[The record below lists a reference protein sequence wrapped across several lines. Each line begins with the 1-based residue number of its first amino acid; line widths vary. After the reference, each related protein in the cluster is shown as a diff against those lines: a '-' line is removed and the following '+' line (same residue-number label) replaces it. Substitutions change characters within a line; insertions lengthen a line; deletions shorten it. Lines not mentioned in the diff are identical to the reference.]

1 MDFECDDDEF
11 LKVIEELDNQKEDLN
26 ITDEPEPHTDHFQ
39 CLQNNFGHNEFRPMQ
54 WKVIRSIIEDKRDNC
69 CIMATGYGKS
79 LCFQF
84 PPVFSNGM
92 AFIIS
97 PLISLMQD
105 QVNSLNLVNIRAC
118 MLGSA
123 QTNKS
128 IEDDIINGDYRIV
141 YASPEY
147 ISGRGSSL
155 IGLLKDKLTLIAIDE
170 GNLLNKRTS
179 CLIAKKIIFQF
190 KFSSLHQ
197 FLGSR
202 LSTKVFR
209 AEKC

>member
-1 MDFECDDDEF
+1 MDFESDDDDEF
-11 LKVIEELDNQKEDLN
+11 LKVIEELDNQKDDSN
-26 ITDEPEPHTDHFQ
+26 ITVEPEPRPDHFQ
-39 CLQNNFGHNEFRPMQ
+39 CLQNIFGHNEFRPMQ

-92 AFIIS
+92 ALIIS

-105 QVNSLNLVNIRAC
+105 QVNSLNLVNIPAC

-123 QTNKS
+123 QANKS
-128 IEDDIINGDYRIV
+128 IEIDIIRGDYRIV

-147 ISGRGSSL
+147 MSGAGSAL
-155 IGLLKDKLTLIAIDE
+155 IGKLKDKLTLIAVDE
-170 GNLLNKRTS
+170 GIVL
-179 CLIAKKIIFQF
+179 
-190 KFSSLHQ
+190 
-197 FLGSR
+197 
-202 LSTKVFR
+202 
-209 AEKC
+209 